1 MEKLFI
7 CMCCRRRYAREHAY
21 ITNDKI
27 GICNACWEQID
38 KVPASSPFAGTDS
51 TKMLIAPFYYTGAL
65 RSAVLQYKFQGKWLF
80 GEIFAA
86 LMLSYIRGFPLEG
99 QYDAIAGI
107 PLSRKRLWERGY
119 NQARQLAAPIGKALG
134 LPLLDNGIFRRRNTA
149 AQSTLRGAARY
160 ENVRDAFI
168 ANVRAVENKKI
179 ILVDDVFTYGATM
192 ESCAKELKEKGA
204 AEVLALTL
212 AVVPR
217 MYKS

>member
-7 CMCCRRRYAREHAY
+7 CICCRRRYAREHAY

-86 LMLSYIRGFPLEG
+86 LMLSYIRDFPLEG

-107 PLSRKRLWERGY
+107 PLSRKRLWERGVQSSPAAGGA
-119 NQARQLAAPIGKALG
+119 NRKSPGDAAFRQRYLPTEKYGRPEYAP
-134 LPLLDNGIFRRRNTA
+134 
-149 AQSTLRGAARY
+149 RGCPIRKCPGRVY
-160 ENVRDAFI
+160 CQ
-168 ANVRAVENKKI
+168 
-179 ILVDDVFTYGATM
+179 
-192 ESCAKELKEKGA
+192 CAGGRK
-204 AEVLALTL
+204 
-212 AVVPR
+212 
-217 MYKS
+217 